1 MSTGAKIIAQTL
13 KKLGVTVVFGIV
25 GIPIVEVGE
34 AFITEGIRFISF
46 RNEQSAAYAASAYG
60 YLTGKPG
67 VLLVVGGPG
76 VIHALSGIFNSN
88 ANRWPLLVLAGSAG
102 FNEIHKGAFQ
112 ELDQISFL
120 TPHVKFAAR
129 PLSIEQIP
137 SFIFK
142 AYKTSFFGTPGSTYI
157 DISADLVEDEITVE
171 SATDALASIRSV
183 TVADVP
189 RFLPPP
195 SKIQLVAQ
203 LIKSAKNPL
212 VIIGKG
218 AAYSNAHQ
226 ELRQLVNNHN
236 LPFLPTPMA
245 KGVVQDSNP
254 LNVSSA
260 RSQALINSDVIV
272 LFGARINWILHFG
285 EAPRF
290 QRNVK
295 FVQVDTHAEEIG
307 NNSPEAIEHSVVG
320 DIALVAFALHSQ
332 LGSFKSPGVP
342 QLMKETIRKNNSK
355 LIAKENLIEEQL
367 NYNNVYKT
375 LRQIMEP
382 IEKDTILVTEGAN
395 TMDIARISFNHE
407 YPKSKLDCGTNATM
421 GVGLGY
427 AIAAKIAE
435 PEKYVIAIEG
445 DSAFGFSGLELE
457 TAVRSKLPIIVILMN
472 NSGVYHG
479 TDDNLYEDATK
490 LPTTALSKET
500 RYDVL
505 ARSLGCDG
513 TLVRDQ
519 VELSR
524 AFKTALQN
532 YKFGVSSLIN
542 VIISPGKIRK
552 VGFGWQNKKKPSSKL

>member
-1 MSTGAKIIAQTL
+1 MSSGAKLVAQSL

-34 AFITEGIRFISF
+34 AFIKEGIRFISF

-76 VIHALSGIFNSN
+76 VMHVLSGIFNSK

-102 FNEIHKGAFQ
+102 FHEIHKGAFQ
-112 ELDQISFL
+112 ELDQVSFL

-129 PLSIEQIP
+129 PLTIEQIP

-142 AYKTSFFGTPGSTYI
+142 AYKTSFFGTPGPTYI
-157 DISADLVEDEITVE
+157 DISADLVEDEVPFE
-171 SATDALASIRSV
+171 QAENALNSIRSISV
-183 TVADVP
+183 EDVP
-189 RFLPPP
+189 KFLPPTN
-195 SKIQLVAQ
+195 KIQQVAA
-203 LIKSAKNPL
+203 LIKNSKNPL
-212 VIIGKG
+212 IIVGKG
-218 AAYSNAHQ
+218 AAYADAYPQ
-226 ELRQLVNNHN
+226 LRRLVKNHN

-245 KGVVQDSNP
+245 KGVIPDSNA

-260 RSQALINSDVIV
+260 RSQALINADVVVI
-272 LFGARINWILHFG
+272 FGARINWILHFG
-285 EAPRF
+285 EPPRF
-290 QRNVK
+290 RKDVK
-295 FVQVDTHAEEIG
+295 FVQVDTYAEEIG
-307 NNSPEAIEHSVVG
+307 NNAPDAIEYSVVG
-320 DIALVAFALHSQ
+320 DIGLVASALDSQ
-332 LGSFKSPGVP
+332 LASFKSSGIPEF
-342 QLMKETIRKNNSK
+342 MKETIRKNNAR
-355 LIAKENLIEEQL
+355 LIEKENSKEEQL
-367 NYNNVYKT
+367 HYNNVYKI
-375 LRQIMEP
+375 LREIMTP
-382 IEKDTILVTEGAN
+382 IEKDCLLISEGAN
-395 TMDIARISFNHE
+395 TMDIARVSFNHE
-407 YPKSKLDCGTNATM
+407 YPRLRLDAGTNATM

-427 AIAAKIAE
+427 AIASKFAH
-435 PEKYVIAIEG
+435 PEKYIIAIEG

-479 TDDNLYEDATK
+479 TDDHMYENVTK

-513 TLVRDQ
+513 TLVRDE

-524 AFKTALQN
+524 AFKLALQN

-542 VIISPGKIRK
+542 VIISPGKVRK
-552 VGFGWQNKKKPSSKL
+552 VGFGWQNKKKPAAKL